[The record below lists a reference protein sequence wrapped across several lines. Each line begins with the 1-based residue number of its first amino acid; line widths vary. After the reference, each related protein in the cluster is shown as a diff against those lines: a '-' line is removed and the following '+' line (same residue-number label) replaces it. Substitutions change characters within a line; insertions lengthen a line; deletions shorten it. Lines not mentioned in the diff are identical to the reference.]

1 MGSGE
6 AKIFDVMLYQSD
18 GAQED
23 EAIASTDLD
32 DLSNCLPEPLKDEV
46 MVMVSTDFDE
56 PIEDIFDSRATP
68 RDNVGSVNSNQP
80 VQFLSFTQLGKLL
93 GKREQDLLLSV
104 SGASQMFEEMLARI
118 NGALSI
124 VIGYVHSRAIR
135 FSLALPLLH
144 LSLPFRALDLN
155 ENSVNETIN
164 SLTNLQDARIQVAY
178 EKLFPDTDIERC
190 IHMDLGIKVDFDKIK
205 KMSTEYAVAK
215 RKAIEEVGEVV
226 DVQNIKQIREY
237 EKPLSEAVE
246 KIDDKWNN
254 QREVFYQRTGL
265 SHRKPA
271 EEQLQL
277 QLIENEVE
285 NNDGDEFYR
294 LLYEHD

>member
-144 LSLPFRALDLN
+144 LSLPFRALGYVEFLFGLVDLN

-190 IHMDLGIKVDFDKIK
+190 IHMDLFLLK
-205 KMSTEYAVAK
+205 
-215 RKAIEEVGEVV
+215 EVGEVV